1 MLPGKLVTIGFEVD
15 DDDVVVVV
23 VVTGV
28 EVELYVVVMG
38 VVVTVG
44 KTGIVTLV
52 VGIEGIVIGA
62 EIGITGGVIIGVGG
76 GPGMKSPTF
85 IIMGGCCNDWAIPD
99 CLGTFLG
106 NYTGTDCLIST
117 CLGNSNYPSL
127 EFVLWRG
134 GWSTG

>member
-1 MLPGKLVTIGFEVD
+1 MTIGFEVD

-52 VGIEGIVIGA
+52 VGIEGIVIGV
-62 EIGITGGVIIGVGG
+62 TGGNPLELEVYVVVVDEVVG
-76 GPGMKSPTF
+76 
-85 IIMGGCCNDWAIPD
+85 
-99 CLGTFLG
+99 
-106 NYTGTDCLIST
+106 
-117 CLGNSNYPSL
+117 
-127 EFVLWRG
+127 
-134 GWSTG
+134 